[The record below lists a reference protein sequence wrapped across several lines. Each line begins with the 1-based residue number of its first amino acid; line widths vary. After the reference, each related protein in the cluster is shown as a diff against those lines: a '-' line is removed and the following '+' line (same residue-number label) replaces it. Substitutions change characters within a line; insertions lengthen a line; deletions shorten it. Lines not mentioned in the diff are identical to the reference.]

1 MYESTSK
8 ILFRF
13 RLFVGLN
20 NLNLNDLNND
30 LLKYQEMKKYL
41 SDIIKLEGAMSNL
54 TSSVDINKLKPFK
67 VSQLASEVPFLNWT
81 AFFQSAF
88 TSVHGEQP
96 IIFDDLEVLI
106 QVTTHYALCQYQKN
120 THICIQLVGYHLG
133 SKALREIMMKAFFH

>member
-1 MYESTSK
+1 
-8 ILFRF
+8 
-13 RLFVGLN
+13 
-20 NLNLNDLNND
+20 
-30 LLKYQEMKKYL
+30 MKKYL

-106 QVTTHYALCQYQKN
+106 QVTTHY
-120 THICIQLVGYHLG
+120 V
-133 SKALREIMMKAFFH
+133 RIMSVPKKIHTSVSN

>member
-1 MYESTSK
+1 MTIFNKNSH
-8 ILFRF
+8 LFHF

-106 QVTTHYALCQYQKN
+106 QVTTHY
-120 THICIQLVGYHLG
+120 V
-133 SKALREIMMKAFFH
+133 RIMSVPKKIHTSVSN